1 MPNLRKN
8 LKRAIYILIFGVL
21 FGCSDKPKKLQT
33 NRMKMDIE
41 IYLEFEPGG
50 YVISWNDTLCSEFNS
65 DWNYLQKRPYELYCH
80 IFNKEKDTLGY
91 YRGLSSPRQF
101 TYFQTKENTD
111 SIIDLEFSVGIN
123 HFSEFLAEQSEDYIN
138 SFNEKFAER
147 MEFKP
152 IRIDLKTDL
161 KKKLEIE
168 LVNEKN

>member
-1 MPNLRKN
+1 
-8 LKRAIYILIFGVL
+8 
-21 FGCSDKPKKLQT
+21 
-33 NRMKMDIE
+33 MDLE

-65 DWNYLQKRPYELYCH
+65 DGNYLQKRPYELYCH

-123 HFSEFLAEQSEDYIN
+123 YFSEFLAEQSEDYIN
-138 SFNEKFAER
+138 NLNKKFEER
-147 MEFKP
+147 IEFKP
-152 IRIDLKTDL
+152 IRVDLKTDL
-161 KKKLEIE
+161 NKKLEIE
-168 LVNEKN
+168 LINQKN